1 MPSGFG
7 VPIVPGDREG
17 WQGRVLRAREL
28 RRTGHVAD
36 GIDLLAPVLA
46 AQPDG
51 PDARLEMVE
60 LRRAAGD
67 VAAAA
72 ALARGLPSGASMR
85 TDLLA
90 AILTGRPVPETV
102 RAMGA
107 VPVPFVLI
115 GDVLPADQ
123 HGRLMAQIVDATTA
137 FETPK
142 LVKGAANLPDRSVRD
157 AWVIDD
163 PAAAMV
169 APVKERVA
177 AILEGALPRLGIP
190 GFRTDWVEAQVTIHG
205 NHHFYNAHRDDEPD
219 PNSPVFARTVS
230 YVYYLHR
237 RPKAFGGGQLRLYDS
252 DPDAGL
258 FDPAA
263 FTQVEPANN
272 TLILFPSWAYH
283 EVRPV
288 TLASADPFDGRIT
301 VNGWVHR
308 VTGTVGPGD
317 PAAM

>member
-7 VPIVPGDREG
+7 VPVVPGDRDG
-17 WQGRVLRAREL
+17 RQGRVLRAGEL
-28 RRTGHVAD
+28 RRAGRVTEA
-36 GIDLLAPVLA
+36 IDLVAPVLA
-46 AQPDG
+46 ARPDAV
-51 PDARLEMVE
+51 DARLEMVE

-67 VAAAA
+67 MTAAA
-72 ALARGLPSGASMR
+72 ALARGLPVGASVR
-85 TDLLA
+85 TDLLT
-90 AILTGRPVPETV
+90 AILTGGAVPEAV
-102 RAMGA
+102 RAMGE
-107 VPVPFVLI
+107 VPAPFVLI
-115 GDVLPADQ
+115 EDVLPADQ
-123 HGRLMAQIVDATTA
+123 HGQLMAQIVDAATA

-142 LVKGAANLPDRSVRD
+142 LVKGDANLADRSVRD
-157 AWVIDD
+157 ALVIDN
-163 PAAAMV
+163 PATAMV
-169 APVKERVA
+169 APVKERVLA
-177 AILEGALPRLGIP
+177 ALDSALPRLGIP
-190 GFRTDWVEAQVTIHG
+190 AFRIDWVEAQVTIHG

-252 DPDAGL
+252 DPAAGM
-258 FDPAA
+258 FNPAA

-288 TLASADPFDGRIT
+288 ALACADPFDGRIT

-308 VTGTVGPGD
+308 VT
-317 PAAM
+317 